1 METYVV
7 SHDPPPPAKKKK
19 NYNTKKKKSIIPGNS
34 KPQFP
39 IRFKKST
46 PEVEIMISG
55 YKKKICWHFEHE
67 ICSYAEGD
75 ESLFLRKK
83 GVEKNQT
90 PQATK

>member
-1 METYVV
+1 
-7 SHDPPPPAKKKK
+7 
-19 NYNTKKKKSIIPGNS
+19 
-34 KPQFP
+34 
-39 IRFKKST
+39 
-46 PEVEIMISG
+46 MISG